1 MKVRISVVLLH
12 QYNEADSP
20 ERRAITNPRQYRA
33 LQIAI
38 YLLNSDG
45 QGADHINEVTMKDS
59 FIMQTKYEKHFRRL
73 GEKRGY
79 MLLMAIFEYEQTRII
94 PELNESIEDAFY
106 FIKDDLDKAYDNY
119 QKAVD
124 RNKANGSK
132 GGRPKTEKTQENRKN
147 PVGFGKPKK
156 ADSECGSDSDISADA
171 DISARARGEQP
182 QREYI
187 RFYSDNIGI
196 ITPSTVKEAE
206 SFIEDDGMEDAVIVM
221 AMKEAVDADVKNWRY
236 AKKVLSSWL
245 ERGVKTAEQAK
256 AAKTEFKNRVRGK
269 PKDTAER
276 SYTAE
281 QKKERERAAYADME
295 ELANGI

>member
-1 MKVRISVVLLH
+1 
-12 QYNEADSP
+12 
-20 ERRAITNPRQYRA
+20 
-33 LQIAI
+33 
-38 YLLNSDG
+38 
-45 QGADHINEVTMKDS
+45 MKDS

-94 PELNESIEDAFY
+94 PELDESIEDAFY
-106 FIKDDLDKAYDNY
+106 FIKDDLDKAYENY

-132 GGRPKTEKTQENRKN
+132 GGRPKKPNGKTENPKN
-147 PVGFGKPKK
+147 PVGFQK
-156 ADSECGSDSDISADA
+156 ADNDSDSEYDISAVA
-171 DISARARGEQP
+171 DISARETAP
-182 QREYI
+182 QKQQRAYI
-187 RFYSDNIGI
+187 QFYSDNIGI

-221 AMKEAVDADVKNWRY
+221 ALKEAVDADAKNWRY

-245 ERGVKTAEQAK
+245 ERGIKTAEQAK
-256 AAKTEFKNRVRGK
+256 AAKTEFKNRARGK

-281 QKKERERAAYADME
+281 EKEKQTRAALADME
-295 ELANGI
+295 ELYGI

>member
-1 MKVRISVVLLH
+1 
-12 QYNEADSP
+12 
-20 ERRAITNPRQYRA
+20 
-33 LQIAI
+33 
-38 YLLNSDG
+38 
-45 QGADHINEVTMKDS
+45 MKDS

-106 FIKDDLDKAYDNY
+106 FIKDDLDKAYESY

-132 GGRPKTEKTQENRKN
+132 GGRPKTEKTQENPKN
-147 PVGFGKPKK
+147 PAGFPKPKK

-187 RFYSDNIGI
+187 RFYEDNIGA

-206 SFIEDDGMEDAVIVM
+206 SFIRDDDMEDAVIVM
-221 AMKEAVDADVKNWRY
+221 ALKESVDAGAKNWKY
-236 AKKVLSSWL
+236 TKAVLSSWL
-245 ERGVKTAEQAK
+245 EKGVKTQGKAK
-256 AAKTEFKNRVRGK
+256 AALTEFKNRVRGK

-281 QKKERERAAYADME
+281 DKEKQRRAALADME
-295 ELANGI
+295 KLANGI

>member
-1 MKVRISVVLLH
+1 
-12 QYNEADSP
+12 
-20 ERRAITNPRQYRA
+20 
-33 LQIAI
+33 
-38 YLLNSDG
+38 
-45 QGADHINEVTMKDS
+45 MKDS

-79 MLLMAIFEYEQTRII
+79 MLLMSIFEYEQTRVV
-94 PELNESIEDAFY
+94 PELDESIEDAFY

-132 GGRPKTEKTQENRKN
+132 GGRPKTEKTQGNRKN
-147 PVGFGKPKK
+147 PLGFSKPKK
-156 ADSECGSDSDISADA
+156 ADSDSGCDNDISADA
-171 DISARARGEQP
+171 DISARAREERP

-206 SFIEDDGMEDAVIVM
+206 SFVEDDGMEDAVIVM
-221 AMKEAVDADVKNWRY
+221 ALKESVDAGAKNWKY
-236 AKKVLSSWL
+236 AKAVISSWL
-245 ERGVKTAEQAK
+245 GNGIKTAEQAK
-256 AAKTEFKNRVRGK
+256 AALTEFKNRTRGK

-281 QKKERERAAYADME
+281 EKKKQMQAALADME
-295 ELANGI
+295 ELANGV

>member
-1 MKVRISVVLLH
+1 MK
-12 QYNEADSP
+12 N
-20 ERRAITNPRQYRA
+20 
-33 LQIAI
+33 
-38 YLLNSDG
+38 
-45 QGADHINEVTMKDS
+45 S

-106 FIKDDLDKAYDNY
+106 FIKDDLDKAYENY

-124 RNKANGSK
+124 RNKANGNK
-132 GGRPKTEKTQENRKN
+132 GGRPKKPNGKTENPKN
-147 PVGFGKPKK
+147 PVGSQK
-156 ADSECGSDSDISADA
+156 ADSDSGSDYDISAVA
-171 DISARARGEQP
+171 DISAREAAP
-182 QREYI
+182 QKQQRAYI

-206 SFIEDDGMEDAVIVM
+206 SFIEDDGMEDAAIVM
-221 AMKEAVDADVKNWRY
+221 ALKEAVDADVKNWRY

-256 AAKTEFKNRVRGK
+256 AAKTGFKNRVRGK

-281 QKKERERAAYADME
+281 EKEKQTRAALADME

>member
-1 MKVRISVVLLH
+1 
-12 QYNEADSP
+12 
-20 ERRAITNPRQYRA
+20 
-33 LQIAI
+33 
-38 YLLNSDG
+38 
-45 QGADHINEVTMKDS
+45 MKDS

-79 MLLMAIFEYEQTRII
+79 MLLMAIFEYEQTRTI

-106 FIKDDLDKAYDNY
+106 FIKDDLDKAYENY

-132 GGRPKTEKTQENRKN
+132 GGRPKKPNGKTENPKN

-156 ADSECGSDSDISADA
+156 ADSECGSDNDISADA

-187 RFYSDNIGI
+187 RFYEDNIGV
-196 ITPSTVKEAE
+196 ITPSIVKEAK
-206 SFIEDDGMEDAVIVM
+206 SFIEDDGMEDAVVVM
-221 AMKEAVDADVKNWRY
+221 ALKESVDAGAKNWKY
-236 AKKVLSSWL
+236 AKAVLSSWL
-245 ERGVKTAEQAK
+245 EKGIKTPDKAK
-256 AAKTEFKNRVRGK
+256 SALTEFKNRVRGK

-281 QKKERERAAYADME
+281 DKEKQRRAALADME